1 MKKWNDLRKFYNI
14 HQIRIIG
21 SYGGRARQ
29 DLPTIVG
36 LADMGA
42 LEIKSAVSQKR
53 KLEDAAEVYKELD
66 RGEIT
71 GRAIIELS

>member
-1 MKKWNDLRKFYNI
+1 
-14 HQIRIIG
+14 
-21 SYGGRARQ
+21 
-29 DLPTIVG
+29 
-36 LADMGA
+36 MGA

-53 KLEDAAEVYKELD
+53 TLEDAAEVYKELD